1 MVNISEQ
8 TIQTLYNSLRT
19 TALDLKARIQKVKT
33 SRDLIILN
41 AQLEEVETALFTLLE
56 MTL

>member
-33 SRDLIILN
+33 SRNLIILN